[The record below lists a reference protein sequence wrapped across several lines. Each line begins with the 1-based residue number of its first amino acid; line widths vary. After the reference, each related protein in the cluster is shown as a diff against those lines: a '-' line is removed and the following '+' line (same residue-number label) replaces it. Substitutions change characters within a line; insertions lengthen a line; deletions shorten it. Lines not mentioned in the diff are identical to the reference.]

1 MREKCLAP
9 TSCRGTG
16 GRLGI
21 SSHVTALEGQDSL
34 GVTFGESQLEHG
46 NLDDSRK
53 KCQAALLGLLV
64 SPHKGVHKWGVLHCP
79 TS

>member
-21 SSHVTALEGQDSL
+21 SGHVTALEGQDSL

-64 SPHKGVHKWGVLHCP
+64 SPHKGVHKWGALHCP